1 MDAVPTCALKKTRL
15 EECHRLLYCYESES
29 NDFLYSVV
37 MGEDR
42 WVYHN
47 NTELKSHSLEYSH
60 PFLPEIK
67 NARLNIPLE
76 NAFT

>member
-1 MDAVPTCALKKTRL
+1 
-15 EECHRLLYCYESES
+15 
-29 NDFLYSVV
+29 

-76 NAFT
+76 NAFTQFSGTTKASFTTCTWSKVQESTPRLM